1 MTHKIYPDPKATTI
15 IFLELELFTNYENF
29 KLAAEKSIGHSIAD
43 DLRSVISGSEEMFRA
58 GKFGKLFL
66 LVDREFS
73 GIYDSVILAQ
83 EFYHKIFA
91 KASKLGGAPEFDFQC
106 QTQAI
111 ATFAENI
118 YRQIVEAR
126 NKEFFVPQ

>member
-1 MTHKIYPDPKATTI
+1 MIHKIYPDPKATTMV
-15 IFLELELFTNYENF
+15 FLELELFTDYKSF
-29 KLAAEKSIGHSIAD
+29 KIAAEKSIGHSIAD
-43 DLRSVISGSEEMFRA
+43 DLRSCINGNEEMFRA
-58 GKFGKLFL
+58 GNFGRLFL

-83 EFYHKIFA
+83 EFYHKIIV
-91 KASKLGGAPEFDFQC
+91 KANRLGGMPEFDFRY

-111 ATFAENI
+111 ATFTENI
-118 YRQIVEAR
+118 YRQILEAR